1 MNPIPRFL
9 AETSIDHF
17 RKIIVNAIW
26 VVEELLLLLRLALSV
41 KMLEIHASK
50 CSAFKCCI
58 W

>member
-17 RKIIVNAIW
+17 REIIVNAIW
-26 VVEELLLLLRLALSV
+26 VVEELLLLRFAISV
-41 KMLEIHASK
+41 KMLEIYASK
-50 CSAFKCCI
+50 GRAFKCCI